1 MGETKIWNLRH
12 LLGMLDE
19 QFFMNKY
26 NSYFIYYWNNP
37 LELHQINNVIMQ
49 QYLFK
54 LNRKGPAICLL
65 VSGDQILNNL
75 KISLFP

>member
-1 MGETKIWNLRH
+1 MNKFL
-12 LLGMLDE
+12 
-19 QFFMNKY
+19 MNKY
-26 NSYFIYYWNNP
+26 NGYFIYYWSNP
-37 LELHQINNVIMQ
+37 SELPQINNFVIE